1 MTLSG
6 GAAVNTA
13 RRTHGFRESVI
24 RGMTRLA
31 REHRSINLA
40 QGFPNFPAP
49 ALLKEA
55 AAQAIAENIN
65 QYAITWGAQRLREA
79 IARKYQGWYGLSADP
94 DREIT
99 VTCGATEAM
108 ISTLLALVN
117 PGDEVI
123 VFEPFYENYGP
134 DTILAD
140 AKPVYVP
147 LEPGSQVDLDRLR
160 TAFSPRTRAIIVN
173 SPSNPAGRVLSRSEL
188 EAIRDLCVR
197 YDALALTDEIYEHIR
212 FEGEHIPIATLPG
225 MRERTITI
233 SGASKTFSVTGWRIG
248 WIVAPPELTDAIRK
262 VHDFLTVGAPAP
274 LQEAVAAGLD
284 QLGKDFYSALAQDY
298 RSRRD
303 LLHQALL
310 EAGFHCTPPEGAYYI
325 LADFSGVAGAAGP
338 DGLLSDTDFAVWLSR
353 EIGVTPVP
361 GSSFF
366 SQGGRS
372 LVRFVFC
379 KTDDVLW
386 EAARRLRSL
395 SAHPAAPSERPLE
408 PATRS
413 GLQS

>member
-1 MTLSG
+1 
-6 GAAVNTA
+6 
-13 RRTHGFRESVI
+13 
-24 RGMTRLA
+24 
-31 REHRSINLA
+31 
-40 QGFPNFPAP
+40 
-49 ALLKEA
+49 
-55 AAQAIAENIN
+55 
-65 QYAITWGAQRLREA
+65 
-79 IARKYQGWYGLSADP
+79 
-94 DREIT
+94 
-99 VTCGATEAM
+99 M
-108 ISTLLALVN
+108 ISALLALVN

-147 LEPGSQVDLDRLR
+147 LEPGCPLEVDRLR

-173 SPSNPAGRVLSRSEL
+173 SPSNPAGRVLSRPEL
-188 EAIRDLCVR
+188 EAVRDLCVR

-248 WIVAPPELTDAIRK
+248 WIVAPAELTDAIRK

-284 QLGKDFYSALAQDY
+284 QLGTEFYTGLAHDY
-298 RSRRD
+298 RRRRD

-310 EAGFHCTPPEGAYYI
+310 DAGFRCTPPEGAYYI
-325 LADFSGVAGAAGP
+325 LADFSGVAGAVGP
-338 DGLLSDTDFAVWLSR
+338 NGLRSDTEFAVWLSR

-366 SQGGRS
+366 SHGARS

-379 KTDDVLW
+379 KTDDVLS

-395 SAHPAAPSERPLE
+395 SAQPVSPSERPLE